1 HGRKMWQG
9 RVRLAMRKRFLRQRV
24 VEHWNRLPREVLMA
38 PSLTRFQQHLAKA
51 LRDMV

>member
-1 HGRKMWQG
+1 SGRKMWQG

-24 VEHWNRLPREVLMA
+24 VEHWHRLPREVLMA
-38 PSLTRFQQHLAKA
+38 PSLTRFQQHLTKA

>member
-1 HGRKMWQG
+1 HGATRKQCKFK
-9 RVRLAMRKRFLRQRV
+9 LAMRKRFLRQRV